1 MTRTA
6 AYLRLSRQ
14 DQEKEGDK
22 DSESIEN
29 QRCMIREYA
38 KAHGYEIVK
47 EYADEDYSGLTDQ
60 RPAFQ
65 QMLRAA
71 RKGMFEVILAKSQ
84 SRFSRNM
91 RDIERYLHRELP
103 LLGVRFLGILD
114 GTDTGNHANKKARQ
128 IYALINE
135 WYCEDLS
142 ENVRAVL
149 RQKMKEGQFIGSFA
163 PYGYQ
168 KAPDDMH
175 RLIVMPEEADVVQ
188 RIFSWYAEGKTLRA
202 ICRRLNQ
209 EQRKPPSASRGRPAA
224 GWNPMT
230 VGRILENRVYLGDL
244 EQGKSE
250 TISYKNPARKAIP
263 RQQWICLEH
272 CHAAIIDKVLFER
285 VQMLRK
291 QRRRK

>member
-1 MTRTA
+1 MTRAA

-142 ENVRAVL
+142 EKDREFLQTFA
-149 RQKMKEGQFIGSFA
+149 FICELSF
-163 PYGYQ
+163 
-168 KAPDDMH
+168 
-175 RLIVMPEEADVVQ
+175 DVY
-188 RIFSWYAEGKTLRA
+188 IKKTL
-202 ICRRLNQ
+202 IEKMIDSLPQ
-209 EQRKPPSASRGRPAA
+209 E
-224 GWNPMT
+224 
-230 VGRILENRVYLGDL
+230 
-244 EQGKSE
+244 
-250 TISYKNPARKAIP
+250 
-263 RQQWICLEH
+263 
-272 CHAAIIDKVLFER
+272 DKKES
-285 VQMLRK
+285 K
-291 QRRRK
+291 KDAKKEAKKTKK